1 MNILVTGKNGFLAT
15 ELHDLFRP
23 LPYDVTFMGRED
35 LNLLDEAEV
44 DSFFKD
50 RHFDALIHTA
60 ILGGTRNRED
70 DSSDFYH
77 NTLMFLN
84 LLKHI
89 SSFDKF
95 INFDSGASFGRCKD
109 ITKYSDGDLMKS
121 IPTDFYGMS
130 KLVGSLLGKAFP
142 NFINL
147 RIFACFGPKETEDRF
162 IKRSIRRYLENK
174 SIEVFEEKYVDFFY
188 VKDLFKTLIYVIHND
203 VENRD
208 INLCYDK
215 KYKLS
220 EVASIINQL
229 GEHEVPIVTGDSA
242 YNYTGSPKALSALG
256 LPLEGLKSGIEDV
269 YNSTIQGN
277 LLSIN

>member
-15 ELHDLFRP
+15 ELRDLFRP
-23 LPYDVTFMGRED
+23 LPHDVMFMGRED
-35 LNLLDEAEV
+35 LNLLEEAEV
-44 DSFFKD
+44 DSFLKD
-50 RHFDALIHTA
+50 RHFDVLIHTA
-60 ILGGTRNRED
+60 ILGGGRNVED

-89 SSFDKF
+89 ASFNKF
-95 INFDSGASFGRCKD
+95 INLDSGASFDRRED
-109 ITKYSDGDLMKS
+109 INKCSEHDLMKS

-147 RIFACFGPKETEDRF
+147 RIFACFGPKETEGRF
-162 IKRSIRRYLENK
+162 IKRSIRRYLDNK
-174 SIEVFEEKYVDFFY
+174 SIEVFEEKCVDFFY
-188 VKDLFKTLIYVIHND
+188 VKDLFKTLLYVMRND

-220 EVASIINQL
+220 EVAAIINQL
-229 GEHEVPIVTGDSA
+229 GKHKVPVITGEPA
-242 YNYTGSPKALSALG
+242 YNYTGSPEALAALN
-256 LPLEGLKSGIEDV
+256 LPLGGLKSGIEDM
-269 YNSTIQGN
+269 YSSIIQGN
-277 LLSIN
+277 LLSTN